1 MGQGQPR
8 VIIWTTL
15 VVLPYMMVHTKVQ
28 GHGSIGSGQEDFLRF
43 LPYMGMAAMLVMWPN
58 SFVKIFIPIL
68 PQAFIWILVPNGQ
81 TVFEKNK
88 F

>member
-1 MGQGQPR
+1 M
-8 VIIWTTL
+8 L
-15 VVLPYMMVHTKVQ
+15 HTKFQ
-28 GHGSIGSGQEDFLRF
+28 GHWSTGSGEEDFLMF
-43 LPYMGMAAMLVMWPN
+43 LPYMGMAAMLVMWLN

-68 PQAFIWILVPNGQ
+68 PQAFIWILVPNDP